1 MQARTNEPFK
11 SVKLGG
17 LIEKPSSADASSNLA
32 VLGCYMLPSSVLDLL
47 ENTGVGVGVGGEIQ
61 LADALL
67 KNEGLNA
74 FKADAVT
81 FDYGNK

>member
-1 MQARTNEPFK
+1 MQARTNGPFK

-47 ENTGVGVGVGGEIQ
+47 ENTGVGVGGEIQ

-74 FKADAVT
+74 FRADAVT

>member
-1 MQARTNEPFK
+1 MQAPTDGPFK

-32 VLGCYMLPSSVLDLL
+32 VLRRYLLPSSVLDLL
-47 ENTGVGVGVGGEIQ
+47 ENTGVGVGGEIQ
-61 LADALL
+61 LTDALL

-81 FDYGNK
+81 FGYGNK